1 MEPIVGQRFRVAVAA
16 LLVAALLVAA
26 LFLPLLASIA
36 LASGPPYPPPVTG
49 QRVYDT
55 AEIFDPG
62 TIASAQVTISTI
74 EGRTGAEVVVYSEI
88 VDYGITSDEAES
100 NAQSLMDQWGV
111 GRKGFDDGLVILFEI
126 DPSRCHGQIQL
137 YAGPGYRAA
146 YLSNDQR
153 DAIFNNDMLPRLE
166 QCDMDGALAAG
177 LGPINDAATPQN
189 AANLSRGRIINALIG
204 LVLAPA
210 IIILSIGS
218 VALAW
223 YRRGRDAVYLDDP
236 SVLMPAPPP
245 DLTPASAALVY
256 DDRSSRR
263 ALTTAML
270 DLASRGEI
278 AFDVPDPKHASTIAI
293 DLAPPASSDPA
304 VVAAQKSAMRQKL
317 TDAETYALT
326 MLNSIGGD
334 ADRIEA
340 EDIPKFGT
348 YTPTFN
354 SKLEDHAV
362 AQGWFVEAP
371 TMAISRYS
379 GRGGIELL
387 LGFVAFTVAASATIS
402 GLFFVAVGLIAGGA
416 VSIALAQAM
425 PARTKDGA
433 MIDAQLKAYRRTLQ
447 ATMAQARSMN
457 DVVATAKLDWLDSPD
472 RAVVWGVALDLNHDV
487 QAVLGRTVED
497 VQRGV
502 AASGAYFPI
511 WYGSSA
517 LGGGFG
523 GGPRGASAGAPA
535 ASIFSSGG
543 LPDVGGMMAALG
555 TIGSSPSSS
564 GSGGGGGGGF
574 GGGGSGGGGGGAG
587 GGF

>member
-1 MEPIVGQRFRVAVAA
+1 MDLHRRLPVRASLAAVALGA
-16 LLVAALLVAA
+16 LLLPFVAAV
-26 LFLPLLASIA
+26 A
-36 LASGPPYPPPVTG
+36 LAGGPPYPEPVSG

-55 AEIFDPG
+55 AGIFDPATIG
-62 TIASAQVTISTI
+62 AASATIARIQS
-74 EGRTGAEVVVYSEI
+74 RTGAEIVVYSED
-88 VDYGITSDEAES
+88 VDYGISSDEAES
-100 NAQSLMDQWGV
+100 NAQALMDQWGV
-111 GRKGFDDGLVILFEI
+111 GRKGFDDGLVILFDI
-126 DPSRCHGQIQL
+126 DPSGCHGQIQL

-153 DAIFNNDMLPRLE
+153 DAIFNDDMLPRLE
-166 QCDMDGALAAG
+166 DCDMDGALAAG
-177 LGPINDAATPQN
+177 LAKVDAAATPQN
-189 AANLSRGRIINALIG
+189 AENLSRGRIINALVG

-210 IIILSIGS
+210 IVLLSIAS
-218 VALAW
+218 VSLAW
-223 YRRGRDAVYLDDP
+223 WRRGRDAVYIDDP
-236 SVLMPAPPP
+236 SILMPAPPP
-245 DLTPASAALVY
+245 ELTPASAALVY

-293 DLAPPASSDPA
+293 DLAPPAPSDPA
-304 VVAAQKSAMRQKL
+304 VAAAQKSAMRQKL

-326 MLNSIGGD
+326 MLNSLGGD
-334 ADRIEA
+334 GDRIES
-340 EDIPKFGT
+340 EDIPKFGK

-362 AQGWFVEAP
+362 AEGWFVEAP
-371 TMAISRYS
+371 TKAISRYS
-379 GRGGIELL
+379 GRAAIELI
-387 LGFVAFTVAASATIS
+387 LGFVAFLFAASATIS
-402 GLFFVAVGLIAGGA
+402 GLIFVAVGLLAGGA

-425 PARTKDGA
+425 PARTQEGA

-457 DVVATAKLDWLDSPD
+457 EVVATAKLDWLDSPD
-472 RAVVWGVALDLNHDV
+472 RAVVWGVALDLNRDV

-497 VQRGV
+497 ARQGS
-502 AASGAYFPI
+502 APAGAYFPI

-517 LGGGFG
+517 LAGAGGFG
-523 GGPRGASAGAPA
+523 GGGSGAPA
-535 ASIFSSGG
+535 ASLFSSGG
-543 LPDVGGMMAALG
+543 LPDIGGMMAALG
-555 TIGSSPSSS
+555 TIGNSPSSS
-564 GSGGGGGGGF
+564 GSGGGGGF

>member
-1 MEPIVGQRFRVAVAA
+1 PPMELIRHRPYRAA
-16 LLVAALLVAA
+16 LAGLLLSVI
-26 LFLPLLASIA
+26 LLPLLASMA
-36 LASGPPYPPPVTG
+36 LASGPPYPDPVAG
-49 QRVYDT
+49 KRVYDT
-55 AEIFDPG
+55 AEIFDPA
-62 TIASAQVTISTI
+62 TIASAQATISAI
-74 EGRTGAEVVVYSEI
+74 EGRTGAQVVVYSEI
-88 VDYGITSDEAES
+88 VDYGISSDEAEA
-100 NAQSLMDQWGV
+100 NAQALMDQWGV

-153 DAIFNNDMLPRLE
+153 DSIFNDDMLPKLE
-166 QCDMDGALAAG
+166 DCDMDGALTAG
-177 LGPINDAATPQN
+177 LGPINDAATPEN

-210 IIILSIGS
+210 IIILSLAS
-218 VALAW
+218 VSIAW

-278 AFDVPDPKHASTIAI
+278 AFDVPDPKHPSTIAI
-293 DLAPPASSDPA
+293 DLAPPAPTDPA
-304 VVAAQKSAMRQKL
+304 VVASQQSAMRQKL

-326 MLNSIGGD
+326 MLHSVGGD
-334 ADRIEA
+334 GERIESD
-340 EDIPKFGT
+340 EIPKFGT

-371 TMAISRYS
+371 TKAISRYS
-379 GRGGIELL
+379 GRGGIELI
-387 LGFVAFTVAASATIS
+387 LGFVAFIFAASATIS
-402 GLFFVAVGLIAGGA
+402 GLIFVAVGLLAGGA
-416 VSIALAQAM
+416 VSIAIAQAM

-433 MIDAQLKAYRRTLQ
+433 IINAQLKAYRRTLE

-457 DVVATAKLDWLDSPD
+457 EVVASAKLDWLDSPD
-472 RAVVWGVALDLNHDV
+472 RAVVWGVALDLNHEV

-517 LGGGFG
+517 LGGGLGGFG
-523 GGPRGASAGAPA
+523 GGAAGAPA
-535 ASIFSSGG
+535 ASIFSSGMI
-543 LPDVGGMMAALG
+543 PNVGGMMAALG

-564 GSGGGGGGGF
+564 GGGGGGGF
-574 GGGGSGGGGGGAG
+574 GGGG
-587 GGF
+587 